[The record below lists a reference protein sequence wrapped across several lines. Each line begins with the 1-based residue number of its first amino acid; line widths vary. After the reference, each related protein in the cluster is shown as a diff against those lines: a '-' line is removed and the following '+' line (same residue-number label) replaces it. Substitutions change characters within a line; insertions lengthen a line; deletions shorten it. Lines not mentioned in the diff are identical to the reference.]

1 MLGRGPVRL
10 RLPIPEEPT
19 GAGTRSIFFSRFW
32 VVAAIITLVAG
43 MASGLAA
50 LSLAALFVLCTA
62 GLTWAW
68 NRYCF
73 EGLSFERKLSAQMAF
88 PGDHIHLTVTV
99 VNRKPLPV
107 VGLTVED
114 ELAEAL
120 NPEDW
125 ETTIGIAPG
134 RRLIHFATSVRP
146 FERVTWHIRLSCDR
160 RGYHVF
166 GPSVLRAGDPFGFFT
181 TRRTTAKSDAL
192 VIYPRVH
199 QIEEILLPARQPFG
213 ETRVAHHLL
222 TDPARIVGI
231 RDYRPEDPFRG
242 IHWKATAR
250 LMRLQVKVEEPV
262 TAPQLGI
269 FVNLDT
275 FDHYWEG
282 LDVEVAE
289 LAIEIAASIAVYADA
304 QRFATGIYAN
314 GIVAGSDQALRV
326 APGRGPSQVPRILDG
341 LAKLTPYSTVN
352 FASVL
357 RAETTRFPWGSTLV
371 VVTRM
376 MPEPL
381 QAQLASL
388 IGSGMSV
395 VLVPIEGCPIPEIRG
410 LIVREVKLTA
420 DITPVSA

>member
-1 MLGRGPVRL
+1 MFGRGPVRF
-10 RLPIPEEPT
+10 RIPIPDETP
-19 GAGTRSIFFSRFW
+19 GAGTRSVFFSRFW
-32 VVAAIITLVAG
+32 VGAAVATLIIG

-73 EGLSFERKLSAQMAF
+73 EGLTFERKLSAQLAV
-88 PGDHIHLTVTV
+88 PGDLVDLTITI

-120 NPEDW
+120 SPQDW
-125 ETTIGIAPG
+125 ETTIGVAPG

-146 FERVTWHIRLSCDR
+146 FERVTWHVRLSCDR

-166 GPSVLRAGDPFGFFT
+166 GPAMLRAGDPFGFFT
-181 TRRTTAKSDAL
+181 TRRTTEKSDAI
-192 VIYPRVH
+192 VVYPKIHHIDELFV
-199 QIEEILLPARQPFG
+199 PPRQPFG
-213 ETRVAHHLL
+213 ETRIARNLL

-242 IHWKATAR
+242 MHWKATAR

-289 LAIEIAASIAVYADA
+289 YAIEIAASIAVWADR

-314 GIVAGSDQALRV
+314 GIVAGSDQTLRV
-326 APGRGPSQVPRILDG
+326 APGRGQGQVPRILDG

-352 FASVL
+352 FANIL
-357 RAETTRFPWGSTLV
+357 KTETTQFPWGSTLV

-381 QAQLASL
+381 KAQLISL
-388 IGSGMSV
+388 IEAGKSV
-395 VLVPIEGCPIPEIRG
+395 VLVPIEECPIPELRG
-410 LIVREVKLTA
+410 LIVRKVKTSDDASL
-420 DITPVSA
+420 VSA